1 MCINKV
7 RPNHTSMKHGSY
19 AIKTLSL
26 NLSKFDNNNTRN
38 MYTDLVVDEFLP
50 TLSLAVSLLATFSLQ
65 RLSSKTILDYKS
77 SSSL

>member
-1 MCINKV
+1 
-7 RPNHTSMKHGSY
+7 MKHGSY
-19 AIKTLSL
+19 VIKTLSL
-26 NLSKFDNNNTRN
+26 NLSKFDTNKTCN

-65 RLSSKTILDYKS
+65 RHFLKTILDYKS